1 MMVSSFVQVAPVIIH
16 QRLPIAI
23 PHAMSAREGE
33 KVVVGS
39 VVRRPSEEVVAE
51 MAEIARFER
60 ARITAQASPTPPYPG
75 RFRYSERRPTR
86 HHKPINPAP
95 PPGPEQVRVAAVRT
109 HEDAAREAYLL
120 EEAGRIVSRP
130 RTPKPPR
137 KEDDHYDLAR
147 WSVRRW
153 R

>member
-1 MMVSSFVQVAPVIIH
+1 MTVFLFVQVAPVIIH
-16 QRLPIAI
+16 QRLPIA
-23 PHAMSAREGE
+23 MSAREGE
-33 KVVVGS
+33 KVVIGS
-39 VVRRPSEEVVAE
+39 VVRRPTEEVVAE

-95 PPGPEQVRVAAVRT
+95 PPGPEQVRVAAVRMS
-109 HEDAAREAYLL
+109 EDAAREAYLL
-120 EEAGRIVSRP
+120 EEAGRLARRP
-130 RTPKPPR
+130 RTPTPPR
-137 KEDDHYDLAR
+137 AEDDFFDLAK
-147 WSVRRW
+147 WSRQRW

>member
-1 MMVSSFVQVAPVIIH
+1 
-16 QRLPIAI
+16 
-23 PHAMSAREGE
+23 MSAREE
-33 KVVVGS
+33 KEVVVVGS
-39 VVRRPSEEVVAE
+39 VARRRSEDVVRE

-95 PPGPEQVRVAAVRT
+95 PPGPEQARVAAVRMN
-109 HEDAAREAYLL
+109 EDAAREAYLL
-120 EEAGRIVSRP
+120 EEAGRLARRP
-130 RTPKPPR
+130 RTPTPPR
-137 KEDDHYDLAR
+137 AEDDVFDLAR
-147 WSVRRW
+147 WSRQRW